1 MKKVIG
7 LSMACLLLATGPA
20 SALVFQLGRSFAG
33 PQPANNPPWLRIDMA
48 NEADGTVLVTMSC
61 DAPSPQLMC
70 DVWMNFDS
78 DPLYAN
84 LLNGLYVIPVSGQ
97 ATPTLSMGA
106 NAFQSDSD
114 GCYDLLFA
122 FPDGVK
128 APPDEETGIST
139 FRLASTGGAL
149 FDTLFD
155 FMSHP
160 ADGSNGRHGAVARFQ
175 GVAGLDNA
183 WVRTGMPTPVRLPD
197 SSQTSMLLGSA
208 LLALGVAGRRIAR

>member
-1 MKKVIG
+1 
-7 LSMACLLLATGPA
+7 
-20 SALVFQLGRSFAG
+20 
-33 PQPANNPPWLRIDMA
+33 MA

-61 DAPSPQLMC
+61 DAPSPQFMC

-78 DPLYAN
+78 DPLNAG
-84 LLNGLYVIPVSGQ
+84 LLNGLCVIPVSGQ
-97 ATPTLSMGA
+97 ATPTLSKGA

-122 FPDGVK
+122 FPYDAK
-128 APPDEETGIST
+128 ALRGDETEIST

-160 ADGSNGRHGAVARFQ
+160 ADGSSDRHGAVARFQ
-175 GVAGLDNA
+175 GVEGLNNA
-183 WVRTGMPTPVRLPD
+183 WVRTGMPTPLRLPD
-197 SSQTSMLLGSA
+197 ASQTSMLLGSA